1 MSDSNS
7 EGLGNAVKQ
16 IFKKL
21 TGTLGFVLC
30 AVGILGFLISG
41 FAIDYIDERLEED
54 CEGVKGTLIQTS
66 GVDEGQ
72 CDEGSATRDLLVV
85 IQYPLLIAGIVCGLI
100 GAKVF

>member
-1 MSDSNS
+1 MTDSNN
-7 EGLGNAVKQ
+7 EGIIQQ
-16 IFKKL
+16 IIRKL
-21 TGTLGFVLC
+21 AGTLGFVLC
-30 AVGILGFLISG
+30 AVGVLGFLIAG

-54 CEGVKGTLIQTS
+54 CEGVKGTIIQTT

-85 IQYPLLIAGIVCGLI
+85 IQYPLLVTGLVCGLL